1 MRITDKAR
9 RMRFAGCRSLS
20 VTAVS
25 TLGALCVSVANGYTC
40 GPCPEGYTG
49 DLCQRACDGTL
60 DIAFV
65 LDASGSIR
73 RNRFELVLQFVIDI
87 VARLDVHPNRVRVGL
102 VTFSDTAHLQ
112 FYLNSYQNRQD
123 VIQAI
128 RYTPYHGGRT
138 HTASAL
144 KLLSSTVFTSAH
156 GHRTDVPKFTVVI
169 TDGNSNI
176 NERETVSEA
185 IQTHVEGV
193 HVIVVPIGKAFVNMA
208 EIEAIASEPKPANII
223 RIDNVRGLESIVN
236 NLTSSVCDDVNE
248 CLSNPCH
255 NGARCIDLLKRYVCR
270 CTDDYTGV
278 TCERYCTKSLDLVFV
293 MDLSGSV
300 ENEYEMSVQFAQRV
314 VYGLNMRY
322 DRTRVAV
329 VTFSTTVGDQ
339 FYLNSYTSKDAIINA
354 MNFHHKGGRT
364 NTQEALNVMRTTHF
378 TPSHGQRTGVRNV
391 AVLIS
396 DGNSNINADNTVPEA
411 DRARSQGID
420 VYSVGLGRNPNLPE
434 LNDISNDPD
443 SEYVVR
449 LPSLT
454 DVDSAANELLERLC
468 K

>member
-1 MRITDKAR
+1 
-9 RMRFAGCRSLS
+9 
-20 VTAVS
+20 
-25 TLGALCVSVANGYTC
+25 
-40 GPCPEGYTG
+40 
-49 DLCQRACDGTL
+49 
-60 DIAFV
+60 
-65 LDASGSIR
+65 
-73 RNRFELVLQFVIDI
+73 
-87 VARLDVHPNRVRVGL
+87 
-102 VTFSDTAHLQ
+102 
-112 FYLNSYQNRQD
+112 
-123 VIQAI
+123 
-128 RYTPYHGGRT
+128 
-138 HTASAL
+138 
-144 KLLSSTVFTSAH
+144 
-156 GHRTDVPKFTVVI
+156 
-169 TDGNSNI
+169 
-176 NERETVSEA
+176 
-185 IQTHVEGV
+185 
-193 HVIVVPIGKAFVNMA
+193 
-208 EIEAIASEPKPANII
+208 
-223 RIDNVRGLESIVN
+223 
-236 NLTSSVCDDVNE
+236 
-248 CLSNPCH
+248 
-255 NGARCIDLLKRYVCR
+255 
-270 CTDDYTGV
+270 
-278 TCERYCTKSLDLVFV
+278 

-411 DRARSQGID
+411 DRARRQGID

-449 LPSLT
+449 LPSLA